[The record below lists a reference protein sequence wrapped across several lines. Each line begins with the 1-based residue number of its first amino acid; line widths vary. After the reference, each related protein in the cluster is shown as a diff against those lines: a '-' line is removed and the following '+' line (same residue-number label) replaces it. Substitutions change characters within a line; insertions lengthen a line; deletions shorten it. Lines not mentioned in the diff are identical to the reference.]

1 MFFNDLHLL
10 MQNLDSDVMKI
21 FTKEGAMNG
30 HDATVVCEGTK
41 ILSILVYALEAAD
54 SEFNWS
60 VCLL

>member
-1 MFFNDLHLL
+1 

-30 HDATVVCEGTK
+30 HDATVVSEGTK